1 MTIQMMPRA
10 GAACGILF
18 AIVLTAASNGS
29 ADANYIAGG
38 AALALFLPFLAYL
51 CTLLR
56 QAEGEHGWL
65 TPAAL
70 AAGVAGITIKLASG
84 APEIAANHLAN
95 GTLHNALQ
103 DIANVATVISM
114 YPLALLLAAVAVIAL
129 RTKALPRWL
138 GYGAAVTAAALAI
151 NAGFL
156 YATIVPAF
164 LLFAVWT
171 LSTSVA
177 LFVKAGS
184 RPAHITPS
192 PAPAAR

>member
-1 MTIQMMPRA
+1 MTTQMMPRA

-18 AIVLTAASNGS
+18 AVVLTAASNGS

-38 AALALFLPFLAYL
+38 VALALFLPFLAYL

-65 TPAAL
+65 APGAL

-84 APEIAANHLAN
+84 APEIAANHLAS
-95 GTLHNALQ
+95 GPLHSALQ
-103 DIANVATVISM
+103 DIANAATVISM
-114 YPLALLLAAVAVIAL
+114 YPLALLLAAVAVITL
-129 RTKALPRWL
+129 RTSALPRWL

-156 YATIVPAF
+156 YATIVPAL
-164 LLFAVWT
+164 LLFAIWT
-171 LSTSVA
+171 LATSVV
-177 LFVKAGS
+177 LFVKAPS
-184 RPAHITPS
+184 RAVHVTPTPVS
-192 PAPAAR
+192 ASR